1 MLRNILRKPY
11 LSVCVFSLMAMNAAH
26 AEQWPGYDAFTTTLF
41 TSTTSDELQLR
52 PSYLNLDQNTT
63 EARQNFEQVQSA
75 DDGDTRVNLA
85 MNFLLQKKQKD
96 EVNLQLGAVSL
107 EFPEDNENQLAV
119 DVRPFFYLGLGSRW

>member
-1 MLRNILRKPY
+1 MLKKTY
-11 LSVCVFSLMAMNAAH
+11 LFASMICLGTMGAAQ
-26 AEQWPGYDAFTTTLF
+26 AEQWSGNGNSAALTMLAQANI
-41 TSTTSDELQLR
+41 DELYQR
-52 PSYLNLDQNTT
+52 PSYLNLDQDTN
-63 EARQNFEQVQSA
+63 QSKHNFEQVQSA

-107 EFPEDNENQLAV
+107 EFPEDDGSQLAV